1 MKLGVGVFSTDRGV
15 GICSLASQAE
25 AAGLESL
32 FLVQNTHVPVS
43 GAGLLNEEHHERDHH
58 FLDPFVALGA
68 AAAVTTR
75 IKLGTGICVAPIY
88 DPIILA
94 MQVSTLDHLS
104 SGRFLFGIG
113 VGHDDT
119 VLNHGVSPELRGRV
133 MRENVLAMKAIWADD
148 DAEFHGEFV
157 DFAPILTGLRPRQ
170 QPHPPIL
177 IGGQGS
183 RGIVRTVQYGDAW
196 MPIVYEELDLG
207 TQMLELERRCQEA
220 GKPTAPV
227 TAAIFE
233 IDKQLIGRCAE
244 LGVERCVVVFHT
256 EDKDGLPAF
265 LERYLRVADRFAD

>member
-1 MKLGVGVFSTDRGV
+1 MKFGVGAFSTDRGV
-15 GICSLASQAE
+15 GIASLASQAE
-25 AAGLESL
+25 VVGMESL

-43 GAGLLNEEHHERDHH
+43 GMALLDEEHHERDHH

-75 IKLGTGICVAPIY
+75 IKLGTGVCVAPIY

-94 MQVSTLDHLS
+94 MQVSTLDQLS

-113 VGHDDT
+113 VGHEDT
-119 VLNHGVSPELRGRV
+119 VHNHGVSPDLRGRV
-133 MRENVLAMKAIWADD
+133 MREKVLAMKAIWAEEN
-148 DAEFHGEFV
+148 AEFHGKFV

-183 RGIVRTVQYGDAW
+183 AGIARTAQYGDGW
-196 MPIVYEELDLG
+196 MPIVYQELDLG
-207 TQMLELERRCQEA
+207 TQMLELEQRCQEA
-220 GKPTAPV
+220 GRPTVPV
-227 TAAIFE
+227 TAALFE
-233 IDKQLIGRCAE
+233 IDERLIERCAE
-244 LGVERCVVVFHT
+244 LGVDRCVAVFHT

-265 LERYLRVADRFAD
+265 LERYSYVADRFAD

>member
-1 MKLGVGVFSTDRGV
+1 VKLGVGVFSTDRGI
-15 GICSLASQAE
+15 GICDLASQAE

-32 FLVQNTHVPVS
+32 FVVQNTHVPVS
-43 GAGLLNEEHHERDHH
+43 GVALLDEEHHERDHH

-75 IKLGTGICVAPIY
+75 VKLGTGICVAPIY

-94 MQVSTLDHLS
+94 MQVSTLDQLS

-113 VGHDDT
+113 VGHEDT
-119 VLNHGVSPELRGRV
+119 VHNHGVGPDRRGRV
-133 MRENVLAMKAIWADD
+133 MRENVLAMKAIWAED

-177 IGGQGS
+177 IGSQGS
-183 RGIVRTVQYGDAW
+183 TGIARTVAYGDVW
-196 MPIVYEELDLG
+196 MPIVYEELDLA
-207 TQMLELERRCQEA
+207 TQLRELERRCQEA
-220 GKPTAPV
+220 CKPTAPV

-233 IDKQLIGRCAE
+233 VDKPLIERCAE
-244 LGVERCVVVFHT
+244 LGVDRCVVVFHT

-265 LERYLRVADRFAD
+265 LERYTLMADRFAD

>member
-43 GAGLLNEEHHERDHH
+43 GVALLDEEHHERDHH

-68 AAAVTTR
+68 AAAVTAR

-94 MQVSTLDHLS
+94 MQVSTLDQLS

-113 VGHDDT
+113 VGHEDT
-119 VLNHGVSPELRGRV
+119 VHNHGVRPELRGRV
-133 MRENVLAMKAIWADD
+133 MRENVLAMKAIWAED

-183 RGIVRTVQYGDAW
+183 RGIAHTVDYGDAW
-196 MPIVYEELDLG
+196 MPIVYDELDLG
-207 TQMLELERRCQEA
+207 SQMLELERRCQEA

-233 IDKQLIGRCAE
+233 VDKQLMERCAE

-256 EDKDGLPAF
+256 EDSDGLPAF
-265 LERYLRVADRFAD
+265 LERYTRVAGRFSE

>member
-1 MKLGVGVFSTDRGV
+1 MKLGAGVFSTDRGV
-15 GICSLASQAE
+15 GICSLAIQAE

-43 GAGLLNEEHHERDHH
+43 GVALLDEEHHERDHH

-94 MQVSTLDHLS
+94 MQVSTLDQLS

-113 VGHDDT
+113 VGHEDT
-119 VLNHGVSPELRGRV
+119 VHNHGVSPELRGRV
-133 MRENVLAMKAIWADD
+133 MRQNVLAMKAIWAED
-148 DAEFHGEFV
+148 DADFHGEFV

-183 RGIVRTVQYGDAW
+183 RGIAHTVDYGDAW
-196 MPIVYEELDLG
+196 MPIVYDELDLG

-233 IDKQLIGRCAE
+233 IDKQLMERCAE
-244 LGVERCVVVFHT
+244 VGVDRCVVVFHT

-265 LERYLRVADRFAD
+265 LERYTRVADRFSD

>member
-32 FLVQNTHVPVS
+32 FVVQNTHVPVS
-43 GAGLLNEEHHERDHH
+43 GVALLAEEHHERDHH

-94 MQVSTLDHLS
+94 MQVATLDQLS

-113 VGHDDT
+113 VGHEDT
-119 VLNHGVSPELRGRV
+119 VHNHGVSPELRGRV
-133 MRENVLAMKAIWADD
+133 MRENVLAMKAIWAED

-183 RGIVRTVQYGDAW
+183 TGIVRTVEYGDAW

-227 TAAIFE
+227 TAAIFQV
-233 IDKQLIGRCAE
+233 DKQLMERCAE
-244 LGVERCVVVFHT
+244 LGVERCVVVFNT
-256 EDKDGLPAF
+256 EDKGGLPAF
-265 LERYLRVADRFAD
+265 LERYARVADRLAD